1 MTWMPFSTAS
11 FSNLP
16 LMETLYQQYLK
27 DPASVDSSWR
37 AFFDGFEFGGKIGG
51 GEAGPELK
59 VYALIEGYRTYG
71 HLLADFNPI
80 AGKKKTDVPELAL
93 QHFGFSPK
101 DLGQTVPTCGFLKEK
116 EVPLQTLIDAL
127 KKTYCNRIGIE
138 YMGLGNPQM
147 EAWLQKKI
155 EPHFDLPL
163 TKEEKLSI
171 FDSMNKAELFEAFI
185 HIKYTGQTRF
195 SLEGCETF
203 IPVISSLVDTG
214 ALLGVSGII
223 LGMAHR
229 GRLNVLANILGKSY
243 GQIFNEFEAHYE
255 PDVEEASGDV
265 KYHKGFAGTV
275 TARSSKSL
283 NFVLTPNPSHL
294 EAVDP
299 VVEGQAR
306 AEQQRKSSKE
316 ILPVLVHG
324 DAALAGQGVIYET
337 LQLCKLRGYR
347 TGGTLHIVINNQIG
361 FTTLP
366 QDSRS
371 TLYCTDIAKGFG
383 APVFHV
389 NAEDPQGC
397 VQVAKLALEL
407 RQEFGCDVFI
417 DLCGYRKYGHNEG
430 DEPMFT
436 QPLEYQLIKNKKSIR
451 EIYRDQLIEQGVIT
465 QAEAQGAEAQFK
477 ESLHKELESQK
488 SQPPKEEKLAP
499 QEARAPVETK
509 VSAET
514 LLSLAR
520 EFSTVPSGFNV
531 HPKIQ
536 RHLGERLAMVTSDP
550 NKPTIDWGMG
560 EHLAFASILNDHIH
574 IRLSGQDTRRGTFS
588 HRHAMWVDQ
597 VNAAKYFPLSHLKQ
611 GQGLFDVF
619 NSPLSEYAVLG
630 FEFGYS
636 LMYPEALIIWEAQYG
651 DFDNGAQIIIDQFL
665 TSSEQKWSHRSSL
678 TLMLPHG
685 YEGAGPEHSSGRIE
699 RFLQLAGNDN
709 IRIVNC
715 TNPAQLFHVLRRQA
729 LSPIKKPLILFTPKA
744 LLRHPLFVSPLSAF
758 TSGTFQEILD
768 DPSAPPQPKKLLL
781 CSGKVYYDLIA
792 EREKRKVET
801 LAVVRIEQLYPL
813 NMERLVE
820 LLKKY
825 TGIEQCLW
833 VQEEHSNM
841 GAWEYIRPLLT
852 EALQGKCPL
861 NYAGRERSASPAA
874 GTHALHKKQLA
885 ALMEDAFK

>member
-1 MTWMPFSTAS
+1 MSSMPFSTAS

-16 LMETLYQQYLK
+16 LMETLYQQYSK
-27 DPASVDSSWR
+27 DPASVDPSWR
-37 AFFDGFEFGGKIGG
+37 AFFDGFEFGGKMGG
-51 GEAGPELK
+51 GEASPELK

-80 AGKKKTDVPELAL
+80 AKKTSPEVPELDL
-93 QHFGFSPK
+93 KHFGFSAK
-101 DLGQTVPTCGFLKEK
+101 DLNVPVPTCGFLKEK
-116 EVPLQTLIDAL
+116 EVPLQRMIDAL
-127 KKTYCNRIGIE
+127 RKTYCNRIGIE

-147 EAWLQKKI
+147 EAWVQKKI
-155 EPHFDLPL
+155 EPHFELPL
-163 TKEEKLSI
+163 SKEEKLFV

-185 HIKYTGQTRF
+185 HTKYTGQTRF

-203 IPVISSLVDTG
+203 IPVLSTLVETG
-214 ALLGVSGII
+214 ALLGLSGMI

-255 PDVEEASGDV
+255 PDVEEGSGDV

-275 TARSSKSL
+275 GTRSSKSIH
-283 NFVLTPNPSHL
+283 FVLTPNPSHL

-306 AEQQRKSSKE
+306 AEQQRKSAQE

-337 LQLCKLRGYR
+337 LQLCKLRGYS

-407 RQEFGCDVFI
+407 RQQFGCDVFI
-417 DLCGYRKYGHNEG
+417 DINGYRKYGHNEG

-451 EIYRDQLIEQGVIT
+451 EIYREQLIQEGVIT
-465 QAEAQGAEAQFK
+465 EAQAQEAEAQFK
-477 ESLHKELESQK
+477 ESLRSELEAQK
-488 SQPPKEEKLAP
+488 SVPPKEEKPAVQAASAP
-499 QEARAPVETK
+499 IVTRVP
-509 VSAET
+509 AET

-520 EFSTVPSGFNV
+520 TFCTVPSGFNI

-536 RHLGERLAMVTSDP
+536 RLLGERLAMVTGDP
-550 NKPTIDWGMG
+550 KKPTIDWGMG
-560 EHLAFASILNDHIH
+560 EHLAFATILNDQIH
-574 IRLSGQDTRRGTFS
+574 IRLSGQDCRRGTFS
-588 HRHAMWVDQ
+588 HRHALWMDQ

-651 DFDNGAQIIIDQFL
+651 DFDNGAQIIIDQFV
-665 TSSEQKWSHRSSL
+665 TSSEQKWSHKSSL

-709 IRIVNC
+709 MQIVNC
-715 TNPAQLFHVLRRQA
+715 SNPAQLFHVLRRQA
-729 LSPIKKPLILFTPKA
+729 LSPVKKPLILFTPKA
-744 LLRHPLFVSPLSAF
+744 LLRHPLFVSPLSDF
-758 TSGTFQEILD
+758 TSGAFQEMLD
-768 DPSAPPQPKKLLL
+768 DPAGPLQPKKLIL
-781 CSGKVYYDLIA
+781 CSGKVYYDLTA
-792 EREKRKVET
+792 EREKRKAEKLV
-801 LAVVRIEQLYPL
+801 LVRIDQLYPF
-813 NMERLVE
+813 NTERLQE

-825 TGIEQCLW
+825 AGFEHCLW

-861 NYAGRERSASPAA
+861 KYVGRERSASPAA
-874 GTHALHKKQLA
+874 GSYALHKKQLA
-885 ALMEDAFK
+885 ALLEDAFR